1 MSDVHILYTLFG
13 SAEEAR
19 KVAKAM
25 IEERLVA
32 CANHLPPVLSQY
44 QWDGE
49 FCEEQEFPVL
59 FKTGADR
66 VEAAM
71 AKLRELHSY
80 DTPAILIW
88 PADRV
93 DVDYAAWVKEQVGE

>member
-19 KVAKAM
+19 HVAKAM

-32 CANHLPPVLSQY
+32 CANHLAPAMSQY

-49 FCEEQEFPVL
+49 FCEEQEYPVL
-59 FKTGADR
+59 FKTGANR

-80 DTPAILIW
+80 DTPAILSW
-88 PADRV
+88 PAERADA
-93 DVDYAAWVKEQVGE
+93 DYAAWVKEQVGE